1 MTPQPRPLRP
11 LPIRPRPHQSET
23 VGSYIRRLARAN
35 HLHPSYL
42 HGYLCGPPQYF
53 GRPQP
58 ERLAAL
64 AGRPLS
70 TLQLALTG
78 LSRPPR
84 ATTTAASQDNAR
96 RQDRAE
102 ARTAL
107 FTAICRDAE
116 LERLSIRALA
126 TRHRV
131 HRRTILQALHDPR
144 PPQRKRHT
152 RPALVMV
159 EHLQDLIDA
168 MLDAEQTTSAMRIW
182 QHLIDEHDAE
192 VSYSSI
198 SSHVALR
205 RSAPR
210 LGNQT
215 IRADLDG
222 TTKPK
227 PA

>member
-1 MTPQPRPLRP
+1 
-11 LPIRPRPHQSET
+11 
-23 VGSYIRRLARAN
+23 
-35 HLHPSYL
+35 L